1 MARIEFDDLPLEAK
15 EALRD
20 LDFQNAAMLAI
31 DANIARQASNERA
44 YPAEPME
51 ALREAHKIALR
62 DVPVA
67 IDDPVGLALDVLA
80 VSSCAMGN
88 NNFTDHEQKALIN
101 VMFLAETA
109 LRAWRMQDDEVR
121 ARLRAITHPQ
131 K

>member
-51 ALREAHKIALR
+51 ALAEAHKITLR
-62 DVPVA
+62 DVPVP
-67 IDDPVGLALDVLA
+67 IDDPVGLAMDVL
-80 VSSCAMGN
+80 VIGGCAMGN
-88 NNFTDHEQKALIN
+88 SNFTDHEQQALIN

-109 LRAWRMQDDEVR
+109 LRAWRVQDDEVR

>member
-1 MARIEFDDLPLEAK
+1 MARIEFDTLPAEAK

-20 LDFQNAAMLAI
+20 LDFHDAAMLAI
-31 DANIARQASNERA
+31 GANTARQASRERA

-51 ALREAHKIALR
+51 ALAEAHKIALK
-62 DVPVA
+62 DIPVP

-80 VSSCAMGN
+80 VGSCALGN
-88 NNFTDHEQKALIN
+88 TDFSDHEQRALVN
-101 VMFLAETA
+101 VMFVAEAA
-109 LRAWRMQDDEVR
+109 LRRWRVQDDEVR